1 MTDTPAPDA
10 RTCDEPDRA
19 AGPPVLEL
27 ERTWLYKVTVLADLG
42 ARRVSEVVGRVCGL
56 NLSQWRVLAAIADRP
71 GRTSREVVDV
81 TPMDKGLVSRAVGLL
96 VERGLVERRT
106 SPEDG
111 RRAPL
116 HLTPS
121 GTATYREIVAELDAT
136 GASGRTLLTGAEEE
150 RLLALLDTA
159 IARYRAGEP

>member
-1 MTDTPAPDA
+1 MTETTSPESAEEAGTP
-10 RTCDEPDRA
+10 T
-19 AGPPVLEL
+19 VLEL

-42 ARRVSEVVGRVCGL
+42 ARRVSEVVGRTCGL

-106 SPEDG
+106 SPQDG
-111 RRAPL
+111 RRA
-116 HLTPS
+116 HLYLTGA
-121 GTATYREIVAELDAT
+121 GTGAYRAIIDELDAT
-136 GASGRTLLTGAEEE
+136 GASGRSLLDTDADH
-150 RLLALLDTA
+150 RLLALLDDA
-159 IARYRAGEP
+159 IARYRAAAGRD